1 MSRKELISGLEDIKA
16 LETKPWEEIS
26 PANSTYEL
34 LASAAQKWPDNIA
47 INFLPT
53 GSPDEDSIEIT
64 YRQMFGRINQ
74 TANMFNDF
82 GVGHTD
88 TVSFLLPLLPQAHF
102 TLWGAEA
109 AGIVNP
115 INFLFNAS
123 QIAGLLNAAKTKVL
137 VALGPHPMLDIWQ
150 KVESIMDQVPTL
162 EAIFVVGGPG
172 DEKKGIYSFDE
183 TVAKYP
189 GDKLTSKRVF
199 SPDDIASYFHT
210 GGTTGAPKLAMRSHQ
225 NEVFVSWVLGQMWDF
240 EQGDALVAGLPLF
253 HVAGAFACGLIP
265 LYKGTQ
271 IVIPSP
277 AGVRNPAVIENMW
290 QLVEKYN
297 ITHTGGIPTNF
308 VPLNKVPVG
317 GCDISCLKY
326 GVTGGAA
333 LPVQVEKEFCQ
344 RLNRNL
350 LKVYGATEATLLLAV
365 SPAGG
370 EQKYGSTG
378 IRAPYTQ
385 LKTVRIETVD
395 TTVAECQPN
404 EIGIVM
410 LKGPNVFKGYLDS
423 SRNKGVL
430 TEEGWL
436 NTGDLGY
443 FDEDGYL
450 FITGRHKDLIIRSGH
465 NIDPSIIEEVA
476 VQHPAV
482 EMAAAVG
489 RPDDYAGELPV
500 LYVQM
505 QSDSG
510 TSIEQLQDYL
520 AEHIAERPAVPK
532 EIIVLD
538 NLPMTAVGKIFK
550 PELRWDI
557 AQKQFARDL
566 AFLNE
571 KGLDVLVNVSES
583 KSKGLLCKV
592 SLEETV
598 EKNKLNQSQ
607 IKEEIA
613 AIIGRYQFVEL
624 EIAWL

>member
-1 MSRKELISGLEDIKA
+1 MPSQKLISGPEDIKR
-16 LETKPWEEIS
+16 LETTQWNETA

-34 LASAAQKWPDNIA
+34 LASAAQKWPDNTA

-53 GSPDEDSIEIT
+53 GSPDEDAIEIT

-74 TANMFNDF
+74 TANMFTDF

-115 INFLFNAS
+115 INFLLNAS

-150 KVESIMDQVPTL
+150 KVEEIRDQVPTL
-162 EAIFVVGGPG
+162 KTIFVIGGPG
-172 DEKKGIYSFDE
+172 DEKKNIYSFDE

-189 GDKLTSKRVF
+189 GDKLTSKRQF

-210 GGTTGAPKLAMRSHQ
+210 GGTTGAPKLAMRSHG

-240 EQGDALVAGLPLF
+240 EQGDALIAGLPLF
-253 HVAGAFACGLIP
+253 HVAGAFACGLVP
-265 LYKGTQ
+265 LFKGSK

-277 AGVRNPAVIENMW
+277 AGLRNPAVIENMW
-290 QLVEKYN
+290 ELVEKYN
-297 ITHTGGIPTNF
+297 ITHTGGIPTSL
-308 VPLNKVPVG
+308 VPMIKVPVG
-317 GCDISCLKY
+317 DCDISSLKY
-326 GVTGGAA
+326 AVTGGAA
-333 LPVQVEKEFCQ
+333 LPVQVENELIQKLD
-344 RLNRNL
+344 RKM
-350 LKVYGATEATLLLAV
+350 LKLYGTTEATLLVAV
-365 SPAGG
+365 SPPAG
-370 EQKYGSTG
+370 EHKPGSVG
-378 IRAPYTQ
+378 IRVPYTE
-385 LKTVRIETVD
+385 LKTVRIETID
-395 TTVAECQPN
+395 TTIEECQPK
-404 EIGIVM
+404 ETGIIM
-410 LKGPNVFKGYLDS
+410 IKGPNIFKGYLDS
-423 SRNKGVL
+423 SRNKDSL
-430 TEEGWL
+430 TEDGWL

-489 RPDDYAGELPV
+489 RPDDYAGEVPV

-510 TSIEQLQDYL
+510 TSIDQLHDYL

-532 EIIVLD
+532 ELIVLD
-538 NLPMTAVGKIFK
+538 AIPMTAVGKIFK
-550 PELRWDI
+550 PALRWDI

-566 AFLNE
+566 VFLKE
-571 KGLDVLVNVSES
+571 KGIDVLVKVSES
-583 KSKGLLCKV
+583 KSKGFLCKV
-592 SLEETV
+592 SLKENTDT
-598 EKNKLNQSQ
+598 LNQSQ
-607 IKEEIA
+607 IKEEITT
-613 AIIGRYQFVEL
+613 IIGRYQFIEL
-624 EIAWL
+624 EITWL